1 MTTPKNPIE
10 IQSNDDGERLYLS
23 LTLDEF
29 NDLKC
34 ALTMSL
40 IIKDKL
46 YQALGSKYC
55 CVKQMDFVAQAIRKV
70 ISEQDGHH

>member
-34 ALTMSL
+34 ALTISL
-40 IIKDKL
+40 ILRDKL
-46 YQALGSKYC
+46 HLAFGSVC
-55 CVKQMDFVAQAIRKV
+55 FFQQMDFVAQAIRKV